1 MRTITEVS
9 NVLVNF
15 ILAGVVLRVVW
26 TGFNM
31 MTEDNGGFKQ
41 IRNLVIVAVLAATV
55 FALKE
60 TILSYYL

>member
-26 TGFNM
+26 RGVIM
-31 MTEDNGGFKQ
+31 MMEENAEFKQ
-41 IRNLVIVAVLAATV
+41 IRNLIVVAILAATV

-60 TILSYYL
+60 TILSYYI

>member
-26 TGFNM
+26 IGVIM
-31 MTEDNGGFKQ
+31 MMEENAEFKQ
-41 IRNLVIVAVLAATV
+41 IRNLIVVAILAATV

-60 TILSYYL
+60 TILSYYI

>member
-1 MRTITEVS
+1 MRTITEIC

-26 TGFNM
+26 IGVIM
-31 MTEDNGGFKQ
+31 MMEENAEFKQ
-41 IRNLVIVAVLAATV
+41 IRNLIVVAVLAATV

>member
-1 MRTITEVS
+1 MKTITELS

-15 ILAGVVLRVVW
+15 ILAGVVLRVIW
-26 TGFNM
+26 TAFRM
-31 MTEDNGGFKQ
+31 IFEDNGELKQ
-41 IRNLVIVAVLAATV
+41 IRNLIIVAVLAATV